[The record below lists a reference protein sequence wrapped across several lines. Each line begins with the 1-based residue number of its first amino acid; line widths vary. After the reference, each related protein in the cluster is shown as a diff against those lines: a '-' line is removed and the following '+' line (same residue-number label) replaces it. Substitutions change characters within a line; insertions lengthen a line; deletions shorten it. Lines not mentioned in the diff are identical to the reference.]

1 MSNFKQHEFYIWV
14 IGLLLFYGY
23 LGLIIPLHGI
33 DWFFG
38 SHQGISTFYH
48 HFDNLNGR
56 YISNLI
62 ELVAVRSVILRMIM
76 YSVVAISIILLI
88 LKLISQT
95 FSIRYLMLVTILLL
109 IIPNSVFSESYGSF
123 GYFFSYVFGM
133 ICVLYNF
140 YFISK
145 ILFIKDKL
153 KMYEVILFWISC
165 VSGQLFAESLT
176 FFANLSLL
184 TTLIAYFIL
193 KRKINFNL
201 LIGFLLSLCGTLIM
215 LLNQTYINYLSDIQ
229 AMRTHIDGL
238 GYFHKLRVTI
248 LNDLPRYMFFNN
260 IVIVSM
266 IAIIMMSLLIK
277 NTRFQTY
284 PKIRQIILMIG
295 ILALPIYKIFIF
307 EPFNFNQT
315 TLITSYG
322 LINFLLCFSF
332 FVSISISSFIIV
344 TDNYYRIIL
353 IAAFISIILSAIPIF
368 FISEVTS
375 QQFLIVYVMWCVIF
389 IVLDTELHILKQS
402 YDNILKI
409 CVGFLLFVFIA
420 IFTDVHFKYETRLNN
435 IQTQVHH
442 HKNEIVVKHLP
453 FETYFYEMTPT
464 EEIAIEN
471 FKEYYQISNNK
482 QLKILPF
489 DINVIED
496 RGD

>member
-76 YSVVAISIILLI
+76 YSIISVSIILLI
-88 LKLISQT
+88 LKLIRQT
-95 FSIRYLMLVTILLL
+95 FSIRHLMLATMLLL

-123 GYFFSYVFGM
+123 GYFFSYAFGM
-133 ICVLYNF
+133 ICVLYNL
-140 YFISK
+140 YFISQ
-145 ILFIKDKL
+145 ILFIKD
-153 KMYEVILFWISC
+153 F
-165 VSGQLFAESLT
+165 SGQLFAESLT
-176 FFANLSLL
+176 FFVNLALF
-184 TTLIAYFIL
+184 TTLIAYFVL

-215 LLNQTYINYLSDIQ
+215 LINQTYINYLSDIQ
-229 AMRTHIDGL
+229 AMRAHIDGL
-238 GYFHKLRVTI
+238 GYVHKLRVTI
-248 LNDLPRYMFFNN
+248 LNDLPRYMFFNH
-260 IVIVSM
+260 IIIVSM
-266 IAIIMMSLLIK
+266 IAIVIIGLLIK
-277 NTRFQTY
+277 NTRFQTFS
-284 PKIRQIILMIG
+284 KIRQMILMIG
-295 ILALPIYKIFIF
+295 ILVLPIYKIFIF

-332 FVSISISSFIIV
+332 FVSISMASFIIV
-344 TDNYYRIIL
+344 TDSYYRIIL
-353 IAAFISIILSAIPIF
+353 IVAFISIILSAIPIF

-375 QQFLIVYVMWCVIF
+375 QQFFIVYIMWCVIL
-389 IVLDTELHILKQS
+389 ITLVTELHTLKQS

-409 CVGFLLFVFIA
+409 CVGCLLFVFIA
-420 IFTDVHFKYETRLNN
+420 IFTIVHFKYEARLNN
-435 IQTQVHH
+435 IQTQIQQHR
-442 HKNEIVVKHLP
+442 NEIIVKHLP

-464 EEIAIEN
+464 EEIEKEN

>member
-76 YSVVAISIILLI
+76 YSIISVSIILLI
-88 LKLISQT
+88 LKLIRQT
-95 FSIRYLMLVTILLL
+95 FSIRHLMLATMLLL

-123 GYFFSYVFGM
+123 GYFFSYAFGM
-133 ICVLYNF
+133 ICVLYNL
-140 YFISK
+140 YFISQ
-145 ILFIKDKL
+145 ILFIKDEL
-153 KMYEVILFWISC
+153 KMYNVILFWISC
-165 VSGQLFAESLT
+165 FSGQLFAESLT
-176 FFANLSLL
+176 FFVNLALF
-184 TTLIAYFIL
+184 TTLMAYFVL

-215 LLNQTYINYLSDIQ
+215 LINQTYINYLSDIQ
-229 AMRTHIDGL
+229 AMRAHIDGL
-238 GYFHKLRVTI
+238 GYVHKLRVTI
-248 LNDLPRYMFFNN
+248 LNDLPRYMFFNH
-260 IVIVSM
+260 IIIVSM
-266 IAIIMMSLLIK
+266 IAIVIIGLLIK
-277 NTRFQTY
+277 NTRFQTFS
-284 PKIRQIILMIG
+284 KIRQMILMIG
-295 ILALPIYKIFIF
+295 ILVLPIYKIFIF

-332 FVSISISSFIIV
+332 FVSISMASFIIV
-344 TDNYYRIIL
+344 TDSYYRIIL
-353 IAAFISIILSAIPIF
+353 IVAFISIILSAIPIF

-375 QQFLIVYVMWCVIF
+375 QQFFIVYIMWCVIL
-389 IVLDTELHILKQS
+389 ITLVTELHTLKQS

-409 CVGFLLFVFIA
+409 CVGCLLFVFIA
-420 IFTDVHFKYETRLNN
+420 IFTIVHFKYEARLNN
-435 IQTQVHH
+435 IQTQIQQHR
-442 HKNEIVVKHLP
+442 NEIIVKHLP

-464 EEIAIEN
+464 EEIEKEN